1 MSPDIHNTRATD
13 RADVQQRDV
22 AFARSAPA
30 WGRWVSW
37 IVALILAS
45 NFLWLVA
52 TNPNF
57 EWKVV
62 LQWFTEESVLKGLI
76 AEHHAM
82 TDSRW
87 SGAILEDWD
96 RAKRHFQQVV
106 PKEMLTRLSHPLT
119 DEATVAD
126 RAEVAA

>member
-1 MSPDIHNTRATD
+1 MSSDIHNTRATD

-62 LQWFTEESVLKGLI
+62 LQDRKSV
-76 AEHHAM
+76 
-82 TDSRW
+82 
-87 SGAILEDWD
+87 
-96 RAKRHFQQVV
+96 V
-106 PKEMLTRLSHPLT
+106 
-119 DEATVAD
+119 
-126 RAEVAA
+126 